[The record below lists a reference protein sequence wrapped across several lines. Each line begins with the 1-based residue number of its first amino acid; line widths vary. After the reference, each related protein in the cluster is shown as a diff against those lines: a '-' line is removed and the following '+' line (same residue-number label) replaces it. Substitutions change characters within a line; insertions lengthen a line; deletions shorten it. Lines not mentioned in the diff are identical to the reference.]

1 MKHIL
6 FIVLAGLILIL
17 AVLLLRTESN
27 ILNIHHVSN
36 FNECVAAGNPVMES
50 FPERCR
56 DAKTGSVFVNDEQTS
71 ENEPAASIRTIS
83 VGPEMREC
91 VGVAP
96 RMCLVVNGELFYGD
110 IVGFVYEPGSRYELR
125 IREIP
130 IQNPPADAS
139 SIRYELIE
147 EISKTA
153 TVRTSLE
160 TPQIEPIAT
169 LPTKQ
174 DPTISNE
181 SSQALTC
188 VRAGCSRQLCVD
200 AKNSDV
206 ISTCEF
212 LPEYAC
218 YTDQSCEVQADG
230 TCGFSIDAT
239 MQQCISA
246 ARVSVQ

>member
-6 FIVLAGLILIL
+6 FIALAGLILIL

-27 ILNIHHVSN
+27 ILNIHRVSN
-36 FNECVAAGNPVMES
+36 FAECVAAGNPVMES

-56 DAKTGSVFVNDEQTS
+56 DAKTGTVFVNDEQTL
-71 ENEPAASIRTIS
+71 ENEFVASIRTIS

-96 RMCLVVNGELFYGD
+96 RMCLVVDGELFYD
-110 IVGFVYEPGSRYELR
+110 RIEAFEYEPGFSYELR

-230 TCGFSIDAT
+230 TCGFSVDT
-239 MQQCISA
+239 VMQQCIAA
-246 ARVSVQ
+246 ARISL